1 MSQSYKQEN
10 FYTFEELKNFTNNFV
25 DLNLVNLTKFV
36 EVKTN
41 NRNTIVSGEF
51 IKDMN
56 RQFLNNRIFIF
67 DFVRLTNEKWDELVT
82 KSERL
87 VEKHKETLSKFDIK
101 DGK

>member
-1 MSQSYKQEN
+1 MSQTN
-10 FYTFEELKNFTNNFV
+10 FYTYKELKDFTNNFT
-25 DLNLVNLTKFV
+25 DLNITNLTKFV
-36 EVKTN
+36 EVKTSN
-41 NRNTIVSGEF
+41 QHTIVTGEF

-82 KSERL
+82 KNEKL

>member
-1 MSQSYKQEN
+1 MSKEN
-10 FYTFEELKNFTNNFV
+10 FYTFEELKDFTNNFT
-25 DLNLVNLTKFV
+25 DRNLVNLTKFI

-41 NRNTIVSGEF
+41 NQHTIVSGEF

-56 RQFLNNRIFIF
+56 WQFLNNRMFIF

-82 KSERL
+82 KNEKL
-87 VEKHKETLSKFDIK
+87 IEKHKATLSKFNIK